1 LTVDYPWSTVA
12 GRPRASGVRIDGA
25 DLWADVSPGSLI
37 TSGLGAPGARR
48 PSGGDGRR
56 VGRVAVGDGVDLAA
70 EAGEFGGVDIGPAM
84 GPEG

>member
-1 LTVDYPWSTVA
+1 VSA
-12 GRPRASGVRIDGA
+12 ASA
-25 DLWADVSPGSLI
+25 E
-37 TSGLGAPGARR
+37 RR
-48 PSGGDGRR
+48 QYGGDGRR